1 MESEIENNKQ
11 LLLYEEV
18 FNVASK
24 VIMIVEEREKRNKIF
39 QIILKLIQNILD
51 CEAVNENS
59 EKFRKIKVSNPN
71 IQLIFQVNEVYFF
84 FVNLGFEEKLIDNEM
99 FLYLDKNKINAE
111 KMEICLSYLNLLTLF
126 ESEDSED
133 NYYEKDKGYKYNDAQ
148 FKQEEPINNKVIYQK
163 ASLVDI
169 LKNSKDVRL
178 GKTLLVPENYD
189 KVAVP
194 VSDRVQ
200 QPKKAPVVSNY
211 VPPKQQF
218 SVRNVNSNAPQ
229 KDLKTIL
236 KETAQVRIENAKKSE
251 PKKEESKGWFLSLF
265 SNEKNDV
272 PVLRKPIIKEPE
284 NQNENQ
290 NRNEHPRFMS
300 LRDLEYQN
308 PVINTQDLIGKKC
321 LELTNEFRI
330 KHRLAPLEWEH
341 TVWEVALT
349 HSKNM
354 GDKKVKFGHDGFRER
369 IAKLRFYHTLAA
381 ENVFMCKGLAA
392 VAEAAVNGW
401 INSPGHRKNMLTFT
415 THCAIATYRNI
426 YGEYFLTQIFV
437 RKGY

>member
-1 MESEIENNKQ
+1 MESETESNKI

-24 VIMIVEEREKRNKIF
+24 VIMMIEEKEKRNKIF
-39 QIILKLIQNILD
+39 QIILKLIQNIID
-51 CEAVNENS
+51 SETANENS
-59 EKFRKIKVSNPN
+59 ERFRKIKISNPN
-71 IQLIFQVNEVYFF
+71 IQLIFQVTEVYFF

-99 FLYLDKNKINAE
+99 FLYLDKNKINVE
-111 KMEICLSYLNLLTLF
+111 RMEICLSYLNLLTLF
-126 ESEDSED
+126 DSEETVD
-133 NYYEKDKGYKYNDAQ
+133 NYYEKDKGCKYNDVQ
-148 FKQEEPINNKVIYQK
+148 LNQEEPVNNKVVYKK

-169 LKNSKDVRL
+169 LKNTKDVRL

-194 VSDRVQ
+194 VSVPQ
-200 QPKKAPVVSNY
+200 TKKASLVSSYTPPKK
-211 VPPKQQF
+211 QF
-218 SVRNVNSNAPQ
+218 SFRNANSNAPQ

-236 KETAQVRIENAKKSE
+236 KETAQVRIENAKKCE
-251 PKKEESKGWFLSLF
+251 QRKEESKGWFSSLF
-265 SNEKNDV
+265 SNKKNNV
-272 PVLRKPIIKEPE
+272 PVLRNPIIKEPE
-284 NQNENQ
+284 NQNK
-290 NRNEHPRFMS
+290 NEHPRFMS

-308 PVINTQDLIGKKC
+308 PVVSTQDLIGKKC
-321 LELTNEFRI
+321 LELTNEFRK
-330 KHRLAPLEWEH
+330 KHGLAPLEWEH
-341 TVWEVALT
+341 TVWEVALS

-381 ENVFMCKGLAA
+381 ENVFMCKGLAE

-415 THCAIATYRNI
+415 THCAIATYRNL